1 MRLLYPL
8 SISVYSLLIWL
19 LKPFHEKAALLFA
32 GRKNTFHLLQKFKKD
47 QRKLAWFHCASL
59 GEFEQARPVIEYF
72 KQQKN
77 YQIAVSFFSPSGYEV
92 RKNYALADVIFYLP
106 ADTSQH
112 AKLLLQ
118 LLQPDVVFIVKYE
131 IWVNYINAISQQN
144 IPLYLLSANFHSN
157 HIYFKWYG
165 KFLRDALR
173 KFTHVFTQTIEAENL
188 LRQFGFSNVVTTGD
202 TRYDRV
208 LDTISNPMY
217 LPLVST
223 FKGAN
228 KLIVAGSSYP
238 TEETILCEALK
249 QFDSLK
255 IVIAPHEIKLERL
268 VEIENTFNGFS
279 CIRYSHAKAYDVSDY
294 RVLIIDN
301 IGMLS
306 SLYQYADA
314 AFIGGG
320 YGSKGIHNT
329 LEAAAFGMPVFV
341 GPNKHDRFPEVGD
354 LLRNGSLFVVDQP
367 EHFNQQFNQLWN
379 NEKRWDEI
387 KILSKN
393 FVQQQAGATQKVLQY
408 LTEQSTNSGQHA
420 AH

>member
-59 GEFEQARPVIEYF
+59 GEFEQARPVIEYL

-77 YQIAVSFFSPSGYEV
+77 FQIAVSFFSPSGYEV
-92 RKNYALADVIFYLP
+92 RKNYALADVVFYLP

-112 AKLLLQ
+112 AKRVLQ
-118 LLQPDVVFIVKYE
+118 LLQPDMVFIVKYE
-131 IWVNYINAISQQN
+131 IWVNYINAISQQK

-173 KFTHVFTQTIEAENL
+173 KFTHVFTQTTEAENL

-208 LDTISNPMY
+208 LDTISNPMH
-217 LPLVST
+217 LPLVSA

-228 KLIVAGSSYP
+228 KLIVAGSSYQ
-238 TEETILCEALK
+238 TEEAILVEALK
-249 QFDSLK
+249 QFDALK
-255 IVIAPHEIKLERL
+255 IVVAPHEIKLERL
-268 VEIENTFNGFS
+268 VEIENTFKDFS
-279 CIRYSHAKAYDVSDY
+279 CIRYSEAKEHNVFNY

-301 IGMLS
+301 IGMLA

-320 YGSKGIHNT
+320 FGTKGMHNT

-341 GPNKHDRFPEVGD
+341 GPNNHGRFPEVEA
-354 LLRNGSLFVVDQP
+354 LLRNGSLFVVGQSTS
-367 EHFNQQFNQLWN
+367 FNQYLDQLWR
-379 NEKRWDEI
+379 NEKNWNEI
-387 KILSKN
+387 KILSQT
-393 FVQQQAGATQKVLQY
+393 FVQKQAGATQKVVKFLA
-408 LTEQSTNSGQHA
+408 E
-420 AH
+420 

>member
-32 GRKNTFHLLQKFKKD
+32 GRKNTFHQLQNFKKGSG
-47 QRKLAWFHCASL
+47 KLAWFHCASL
-59 GEFEQARPVIEYF
+59 GEFEQARPLIEYL

-112 AKLLLQ
+112 AKRVLQ

-131 IWVNYINAISQQN
+131 IWVNYINAISQQK
-144 IPLYLLSANFHSN
+144 IPLYLLSANFHAN

-173 KFTHVFTQTIEAENL
+173 KFTHVFTQTTEAENL

-208 LDTISNPMY
+208 LDTISNPMH
-217 LPLVST
+217 LPLVSA

-228 KLIVAGSSYP
+228 KLIVAGSSYQ
-238 TEETILCEALK
+238 TEEAILVEALK
-249 QFDSLK
+249 QFDALK

-268 VEIENTFNGFS
+268 VEIEHTFKGFS
-279 CIRYSHAKAYDVSDY
+279 CMRYSQAKEQDVFNY

-301 IGMLS
+301 IGMLA

-320 YGSKGIHNT
+320 FGTKGIHNT

-341 GPNKHDRFPEVGD
+341 GPNNHDRFPEVGD

-379 NEKRWDEI
+379 DEKSWDEI
-387 KILSKN
+387 KTLSQN
-393 FVQQQAGATQKVLQY
+393 FVQQQAGATQKVLKY
-408 LTEQSTNSGQHA
+408 LAE
-420 AH
+420 